1 MPHPRAKD
9 APEVCL
15 LPRATSKNS
24 QGDRREVTAYR
35 CDPCC
40 PSICASCPAV
50 LGSDRARTASWAWP
64 RCKADGE
71 CTTGYRLGILSPTWN
86 PACGSNRTRV
96 VQYAKA
102 SRRLRTKSSTEAAL
116 RPVTSAKLLN
126 SFSSPLLSYRQILV
140 TAVAGQAASPSPQG
154 RSIA

>member
-24 QGDRREVTAYR
+24 QGDRREGTAYR

-40 PSICASCPAV
+40 PSIVPLVRLCWVAIA
-50 LGSDRARTASWAWP
+50 LGRRVGLGPGVQAY
-64 RCKADGE
+64 GE
-71 CTTGYRLGILSPTWN
+71 CTTGYRLGIPSPTWN

-102 SRRLRTKSSTEAAL
+102 SRCLRTKSSTEAAL
-116 RPVTSAKLLN
+116 RPGTSAKLPN
-126 SFSSPLLSYRQILV
+126 RFSSPQLV
-140 TAVAGQAASPSPQG
+140 PAVYAA
-154 RSIA
+154 